1 VISRLAPSLPYDHTT
16 TKLVIFDCDGVLVD
30 SEAISNAVMAA
41 SITAAGLPT
50 TAEEVAARYQSMRL
64 AEIGATIERQLGKGL
79 GEAFWDQFDEDRTA
93 AFQSSLKAVDGA
105 SETLAAIQSAGIS
118 TCVASQ
124 ARLSKTKLTLG
135 LTGLR
140 RLFADS
146 ELFSADTVPRGKPF
160 PDLFLHAASALGV
173 AARDCAVVE
182 DSSIGIR
189 AALAAGMQAI
199 AYVPPGAT
207 PPSRDPAVTTVD
219 HLTQLTKLLT
229 RTRNIRS
236 AAASY

>member
-1 VISRLAPSLPYDHTT
+1 MADDLTT
-16 TKLVIFDCDGVLVD
+16 PKLVIFDCDGVLVD

-50 TAEEVAARYQSMRL
+50 TADEVAVLFQGMRL

-79 GEAFWDQFDEDRTA
+79 AERFWDGFDADRTA
-93 AFQSSLKAVDGA
+93 AFESSLKAVDGA
-105 SETLAAIQSAGIS
+105 SETVAAIRSAGIR

-140 RLFADS
+140 RLFTDS

-160 PDLFLHAASALGV
+160 PDLFLHAACTLGV
-173 AARDCAVVE
+173 PTRDCVVVE

-189 AALAAGMQAI
+189 AAIAAGMRAI
-199 AYVPPGAT
+199 AYVPSGAK
-207 PPSRDPAVTTVD
+207 PPSRDPAVMTVD
-219 HLTQLTKLLT
+219 HLTQLTELLT

-236 AAASY
+236 ASAG